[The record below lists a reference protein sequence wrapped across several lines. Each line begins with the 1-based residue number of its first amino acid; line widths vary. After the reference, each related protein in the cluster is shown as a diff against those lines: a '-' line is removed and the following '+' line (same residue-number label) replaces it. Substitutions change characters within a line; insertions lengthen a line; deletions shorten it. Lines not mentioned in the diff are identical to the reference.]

1 MRKWLPRLLLLAA
14 ALALVARFTVLRP
27 DAVPVRVAPVE
38 RARVEATITNSK
50 AGTVNARRRA
60 KLSAEVGGRVVEIA
74 HREGD
79 RVEAGALLVR
89 LSDATPKAQ
98 LLLAEEGL
106 RVAQASANEAC
117 IARDRAS
124 RELARR
130 RELAKREI
138 VSADL
143 LDELESSQQA
153 LEASCT
159 ARRAEADRARAQIAA
174 ARAELEKYEIRAP
187 FAGVIAEQDVEM
199 GEWITPSPPLLVAPP
214 AVDVIDPSSLYVSAP
229 LDEVDS
235 AKVQT
240 GQLAKVTVDS
250 HPGRVFAGRVV
261 RVAPFVLDVEAQN
274 RTVEIE
280 VELDEAGLAAGLLP
294 GTSADVEVV
303 LEVRDGVLRIP
314 TAALLEG
321 GRVLVPA
328 DGSLEER
335 ALEVGLRNW
344 DWTQVLSGLEQGER
358 VVVSLDRVEVRPGA
372 RVRIE
377 DGADGP

>member
-1 MRKWLPRLLLLAA
+1 MGPRRDGEPGLDATLLAA
-14 ALALVARFTVLRP
+14 R
-27 DAVPVRVAPVE
+27 
-38 RARVEATITNSK
+38 N
-50 AGTVNARRRA
+50 
-60 KLSAEVGGRVVEIA
+60 
-74 HREGD
+74 
-79 RVEAGALLVR
+79 
-89 LSDATPKAQ
+89 
-98 LLLAEEGL
+98 
-106 RVAQASANEAC
+106 
-117 IARDRAS
+117 
-124 RELARR
+124 
-130 RELAKREI
+130 
-138 VSADL
+138 
-143 LDELESSQQA
+143 
-153 LEASCT
+153 
-159 ARRAEADRARAQIAA
+159 
-174 ARAELEKYEIRAP
+174 
-187 FAGVIAEQDVEM
+187 
-199 GEWITPSPPLLVAPP
+199 
-214 AVDVIDPSSLYVSAP
+214 VIDPSSLYVSAP

-274 RTVEIE
+274 RTVEVE

-303 LEVRDGVLRIP
+303 LEVREGVLRIP